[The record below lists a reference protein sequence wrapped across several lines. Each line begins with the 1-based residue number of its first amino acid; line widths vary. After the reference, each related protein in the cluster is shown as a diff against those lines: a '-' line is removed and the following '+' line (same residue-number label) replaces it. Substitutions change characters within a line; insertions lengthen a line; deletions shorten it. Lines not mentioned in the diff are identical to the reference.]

1 MQENTK
7 ALELRGIVKRYPG
20 VLALDRVNL
29 SINRGEV
36 HGLIGE
42 NGAGKS
48 TLIKI
53 LAGVTQ
59 MDEGRVFLSGGEA
72 EIRSGRDAHRLGL
85 SFIHQELN
93 LIPYLNGPE
102 NVFLGHKYPR
112 NPLGT
117 ISWKKLR
124 RKTKSIFDR
133 LGVGMSLNVPVSQLP
148 PGKQAMVAIARAFAV
163 SASIYFMDEPTAAL
177 TGHEKNQLF
186 AVIQALR
193 REGATVVYVSHQL
206 EEISRLTDRVT
217 VMRDGTVVGTWRTSD
232 LDEDTMIRK
241 MIGRDLVSAFPPRK
255 AEVGEAVLEADG
267 LKGGVLDGVSF
278 KLHRGEILGIAGLA
292 GAGRTELLR
301 TLFGVDAV
309 TGGSIFLAGWP
320 HTPRSPWDSIYKGI
334 VLVPEERR
342 TQGLILG
349 RSIYEN
355 ISLVYLKKLARGLFI
370 DRSRERSEAIGI
382 GESVELK
389 TAGYH
394 LPVRNLS
401 GGNQQK
407 VVFAKC
413 LLRQPLVLLLDEPT
427 RGVDVGA
434 RFEIYTIIRDIAAKG
449 AAIVLASSDFGELLG
464 LSDRVLVLHRGEQKA
479 LLEAKGLDQERLLTY
494 CYGRI
499 AQNVHDD

>member
-1 MQENTK
+1 MKNHGT
-7 ALELRGIVKRYPG
+7 ALEIREMVKWYPG
-20 VLALDRVNL
+20 VLALNRVNL
-29 SINRGEV
+29 SIQEGEV

-59 MDEGRVFLSGGEA
+59 ADEGQIFLNGQQA

-102 NVFLGHKYPR
+102 NVFLGHPYPR
-112 NPLGT
+112 NAFGT
-117 ISWKKLR
+117 VSWKKLR
-124 RKTKSIFDR
+124 QRTKSIFDR
-133 LGVGMSLNVPVSQLP
+133 LGVSMPLNLPVSQLP
-148 PGKQAMVAIARAFAV
+148 PGNQAMVAIGRAFAV

-177 TGHEKNQLF
+177 TDNEKDQLF
-186 AVIQALR
+186 AVIRALKE
-193 REGATVVYVSHQL
+193 EGATIVYVSHQL
-206 EEISRLTDRVT
+206 EEIARLTDRVT
-217 VMRDGTVVGTWRTSD
+217 VMRDGAVVGTWNTKS

-241 MIGRDLVSAFPPRK
+241 MIGRELESAFPPRK
-255 AEVGEAVLEADG
+255 SEVGDTVLEVIELSGDR
-267 LKGGVLDGVSF
+267 VHGVSF
-278 KLHRGEILGIAGLA
+278 ELHRGEILGIAGLV

-301 TLFGVDAV
+301 MLFGVDV
-309 TGGSIFLAGWP
+309 VVSGSVLLNGRPFL
-320 HTPRSPWDSIYKGI
+320 PRSPWDSIEKGI

-342 TQGLILG
+342 TQGLILE

-355 ISLVYLKKLARGLFI
+355 ISLVYLRELAKGLFL
-370 DRSRERSEAIGI
+370 DRPRERVEARRIG
-382 GESVELK
+382 GSVKLK
-389 TAGYH
+389 AAGYH

-413 LLRQPLVLLLDEPT
+413 LLRRPLVLLLDEPT

-434 RFEIYTIIRDIAAKG
+434 RFEIYSIIRDMAAEG
-449 AAIVLASSDFGELLG
+449 TAMLLVSSDFGELLG
-464 LSDRVLVLHRGEQKA
+464 LSDRLLVLHRGEQK
-479 LLEAKGLDQERLLTY
+479 GLIPGQGVDQERLLTY
-494 CYGRI
+494 CYGRSD
-499 AQNVHDD
+499 HDEIGR

>member
-1 MQENTK
+1 
-7 ALELRGIVKRYPG
+7 
-20 VLALDRVNL
+20 
-29 SINRGEV
+29 
-36 HGLIGE
+36 
-42 NGAGKS
+42 
-48 TLIKI
+48 
-53 LAGVTQ
+53 
-59 MDEGRVFLSGGEA
+59 
-72 EIRSGRDAHRLGL
+72 
-85 SFIHQELN
+85 
-93 LIPYLNGPE
+93 
-102 NVFLGHKYPR
+102 
-112 NPLGT
+112 
-117 ISWKKLR
+117 
-124 RKTKSIFDR
+124 
-133 LGVGMSLNVPVSQLP
+133 
-148 PGKQAMVAIARAFAV
+148 
-163 SASIYFMDEPTAAL
+163 MDEPTAAL

-479 LLEAKGLDQERLLTY
+479 LLEAEGLDQERLLTY